1 MRFADII
8 GHQQVIAALQRLL
21 AHGEDTG
28 TFLIVG
34 EDGIGKGALAEAFA
48 MAAACL
54 NPLRDPFDACGQCGS
69 CTRVQK
75 NAQPEIVTISPAGEL
90 TQIWQFWD
98 REGKPPGVLQH
109 ALGFA
114 PTIGRRRV
122 FIIERADTLTE
133 AAANSLL
140 KVLEEPPPYVLFVL
154 LAPHASRML
163 PTIISRARMLRL
175 SPVPVQELAERLQA
189 VAHVPAEQ
197 ARAIA
202 ISSGGRPGLA
212 LSLVRTEGIATE
224 MDRILNWAEAIPT
237 APALAAPKIADALK
251 GFAAGGRPSAADAG
265 PGAAEDGAAA
275 DRLGRGRAAA
285 VVDLATILYRDL
297 LVASLNRGA
306 EALAFHHRSDRVLA
320 LAHSAPP
327 RLWASCVEALLKA
340 RRRLDQNVS
349 VRIVLEALA
358 AELVAI
364 CAACKPERGI
374 HRTEGRMA

>member
-189 VAHVPAEQ
+189 LAQVPAEQ
-197 ARAIA
+197 ARRSEEHTLN
-202 ISSGGRPGLA
+202 SSH
-212 LSLVRTEGIATE
+212 
-224 MDRILNWAEAIPT
+224 
-237 APALAAPKIADALK
+237 AD
-251 GFAAGGRPSAADAG
+251 
-265 PGAAEDGAAA
+265 
-275 DRLGRGRAAA
+275 
-285 VVDLATILYRDL
+285 
-297 LVASLNRGA
+297 
-306 EALAFHHRSDRVLA
+306 
-320 LAHSAPP
+320 
-327 RLWASCVEALLKA
+327 
-340 RRRLDQNVS
+340 
-349 VRIVLEALA
+349 
-358 AELVAI
+358 
-364 CAACKPERGI
+364 
-374 HRTEGRMA
+374 